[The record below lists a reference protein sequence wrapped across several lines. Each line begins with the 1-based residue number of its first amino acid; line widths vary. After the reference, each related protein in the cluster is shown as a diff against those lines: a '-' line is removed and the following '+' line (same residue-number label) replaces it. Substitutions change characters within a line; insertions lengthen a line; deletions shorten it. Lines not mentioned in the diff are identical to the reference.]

1 MKNYS
6 AAGHYGDSMVFIL
19 HGLDHRNNA
28 PFIAVEP
35 TPGGWGAWETGD
47 GADALINNVNGAFK
61 DIPIEIYENK
71 YPVTIRNYG
80 LRRDTGGPGKMRGGC
95 GLYKEYTV
103 NTDLNLSLWFERSKT
118 TGWGLF
124 NGKDGIGPNV
134 NIKHSNGKEENRLK
148 SNSYPI
154 KKGTVVTTY
163 TGGGGGFGD
172 SYDRDPK
179 NVLEDVIN
187 GLVSID
193 KAEKDYKVVISSNM
207 SIDYS
212 KTNDLRSKK

>member
-1 MKNYS
+1 
-6 AAGHYGDSMVFIL
+6 
-19 HGLDHRNNA
+19 
-28 PFIAVEP
+28 
-35 TPGGWGAWETGD
+35 
-47 GADALINNVNGAFK
+47 
-61 DIPIEIYENK
+61 
-71 YPVTIRNYG
+71 
-80 LRRDTGGPGKMRGGC
+80 MRGGC

-134 NIKHSNGKEENRLK
+134 NIKHSSGKEENRLK

-193 KAEKDYKVVISSNM
+193 KAEKDYKVIISRNM